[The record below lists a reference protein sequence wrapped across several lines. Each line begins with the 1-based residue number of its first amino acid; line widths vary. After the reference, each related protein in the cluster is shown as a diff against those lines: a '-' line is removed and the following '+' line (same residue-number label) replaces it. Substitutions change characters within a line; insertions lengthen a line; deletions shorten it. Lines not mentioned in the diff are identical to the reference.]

1 LLPKTCLATDIA
13 ANAFGHPAQNAMGDG
28 LDQFLFGR
36 AAVLGELQVE
46 AELPG
51 VPARGQRR
59 DSDQAAF
66 PR

>member
-1 LLPKTCLATDIA
+1 
-13 ANAFGHPAQNAMGDG
+13 MGDG
-28 LDQFLFGR
+28 LNQFLFGR

-46 AELPG
+46 AELLG
-51 VPARGQRR
+51 VSARDQRR